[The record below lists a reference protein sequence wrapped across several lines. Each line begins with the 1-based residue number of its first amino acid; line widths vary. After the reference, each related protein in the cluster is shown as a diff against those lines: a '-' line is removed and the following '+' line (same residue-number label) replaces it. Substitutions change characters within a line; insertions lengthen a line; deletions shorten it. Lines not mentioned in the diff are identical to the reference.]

1 MNTISLTDNYIYDEV
16 EADRA
21 VAFIE
26 TMIRHSKG
34 ELAGKLLMLED
45 WQKEDIIKPLFGTKH
60 AETGLRK
67 YRTCYVEIPR
77 KNGKSTL
84 GAAIALYMLFADS
97 EKGAEVFSCA
107 GDRAQAS
114 IIFNLAKSMVEMSP
128 QLFKRA
134 KVYRNSIL
142 NPSKGNTY
150 KTLSSDASLQHGH
163 NAHAVLFDELHTQP
177 NRDLWDTMVT
187 STGARTQPLIMAI
200 TTAGA
205 SKLDGNIC
213 WEVHNY
219 AVKVK
224 EGIITD
230 DTFLPVVYAASAED
244 DIQLEETWKKAN
256 PNYGVSIR
264 KDYMEQEAKKAT
276 EIVSYEN
283 TFKRLHLN
291 IWTSSITKWISDAAW
306 LENYYDFDISKLK
319 HKKCWG
325 GLDLASTRDLS
336 SFVLIF
342 PMEDDTY
349 IILPYFFVPRDTIY
363 TRVMKDKV
371 PYNEWERNNHLII
384 SEGDVQDY
392 EVIRR
397 EINLLREKF
406 NIVSI
411 AFDRWNSS
419 QLVINLSNDG
429 CNLSPFGQGYASMS
443 APTKEL
449 EKMVLKKQINHLNNP
464 ILRWQLS
471 NVSLR
476 TDPAENIK
484 VDKARS
490 TEKVDGI
497 VATVMALGEYMTD
510 ESPGDSVY
518 NERGLI
524 AL

>member
-1 MNTISLTDNYIYDEV
+1 
-16 EADRA
+16 
-21 VAFIE
+21 
-26 TMIRHSKG
+26 
-34 ELAGKLLMLED
+34 
-45 WQKEDIIKPLFGTKH
+45 
-60 AETGLRK
+60 
-67 YRTCYVEIPR
+67 
-77 KNGKSTL
+77 
-84 GAAIALYMLFADS
+84 
-97 EKGAEVFSCA
+97 
-107 GDRAQAS
+107 
-114 IIFNLAKSMVEMSP
+114 
-128 QLFKRA
+128 
-134 KVYRNSIL
+134 
-142 NPSKGNTY
+142 
-150 KTLSSDASLQHGH
+150 
-163 NAHAVLFDELHTQP
+163 
-177 NRDLWDTMVT
+177 
-187 STGARTQPLIMAI
+187 
-200 TTAGA
+200 
-205 SKLDGNIC
+205 
-213 WEVHNY
+213 VHNY

-319 HKKCWG
+319 NKKCWG

>member
-1 MNTISLTDNYIYDEV
+1 
-16 EADRA
+16 
-21 VAFIE
+21 
-26 TMIRHSKG
+26 
-34 ELAGKLLMLED
+34 
-45 WQKEDIIKPLFGTKH
+45 
-60 AETGLRK
+60 
-67 YRTCYVEIPR
+67 
-77 KNGKSTL
+77 
-84 GAAIALYMLFADS
+84 
-97 EKGAEVFSCA
+97 
-107 GDRAQAS
+107 
-114 IIFNLAKSMVEMSP
+114 
-128 QLFKRA
+128 
-134 KVYRNSIL
+134 
-142 NPSKGNTY
+142 
-150 KTLSSDASLQHGH
+150 
-163 NAHAVLFDELHTQP
+163 
-177 NRDLWDTMVT
+177 
-187 STGARTQPLIMAI
+187 
-200 TTAGA
+200 
-205 SKLDGNIC
+205 
-213 WEVHNY
+213 
-219 AVKVK
+219 
-224 EGIITD
+224 
-230 DTFLPVVYAASAED
+230 
-244 DIQLEETWKKAN
+244 
-256 PNYGVSIR
+256 
-264 KDYMEQEAKKAT
+264 
-276 EIVSYEN
+276 
-283 TFKRLHLN
+283 
-291 IWTSSITKWISDAAW
+291 
-306 LENYYDFDISKLK
+306 
-319 HKKCWG
+319 
-325 GLDLASTRDLS
+325 
-336 SFVLIF
+336 
-342 PMEDDTY
+342 
-349 IILPYFFVPRDTIY
+349 
-363 TRVMKDKV
+363 MKDKV